1 MSDNSEKL
9 LLFWL
14 FRLERI
20 FRKEWQFSIFAKFK
34 QFRMMKSAVFER
46 LTAADFKVEIFSAIL
61 LT

>member
-9 LLFWL
+9 ILFGL
-14 FRLERI
+14 
-20 FRKEWQFSIFAKFK
+20 FRKELQFSVFAKFK

-46 LTAADFKVEIFSAIL
+46 MTAADFKVEIFSAIL